1 MTSTATS
8 VLNWTD
14 PRARDRET
22 GEGRPDGLD
31 WQAFSARYF
40 PDRRR
45 HDLEVLTAYGAYKMP
60 RREKELPSTHVNT
73 PARSAEDRVR
83 SEQVDGD
90 KMGSAA
96 VQAWE
101 EEGGALS

>member
-8 VLNWTD
+8 VPNSTD
-14 PRARDRET
+14 PRSRDRET
-22 GEGRPDGLD
+22 REGRPDGLD

-45 HDLEVLTAYGAYKMP
+45 HDLEVLTAYGAYKTP
-60 RREKELPSTHVNT
+60 RRDEELPSTQAIT
-73 PARSAEDRVR
+73 PA
-83 SEQVDGD
+83 DGD
-90 KMGSAA
+90 KAGSAA

>member
-1 MTSTATS
+1 MATVPAMTSAATS
-8 VLNWTD
+8 VPNSTD
-14 PRARDRET
+14 PRSRDRET
-22 GEGRPDGLD
+22 GEGGPDGLD

-60 RREKELPSTHVNT
+60 RRDKELPSTQAIT
-73 PARSAEDRVR
+73 PTDADKVR
-83 SEQVDGD
+83 SI
-90 KMGSAA
+90 A
-96 VQAWE
+96 VQVWE